1 MLEIDMEMPKNCGE
15 CPACMIVY
23 KMCAY
28 CMLGRFQVKYSELD
42 LRDGIC
48 PLRKRLEEKNE

>member
-1 MLEIDMEMPKNCGE
+1 MIQIDMDMPKNCGE
-15 CPACMIVY
+15 CPMCMIVY

-28 CMLGRFQVKYSELD
+28 CMAGRFQVKYSELD

-48 PLRKRLEEKNE
+48 PLKEVDHE